1 MLLQT
6 SDGTINIV
14 SGKKITGWS
23 EDDIK
28 IVSGGKSEFSSIG
41 GTLLKSDDAMVIH
54 SGVLSEIK
62 CTGSYI
68 FESVTGNINVTT
80 PAGVIELN

>member
-1 MLLQT
+1 MLYIT
-6 SDGTINIV
+6 FGGKINIWI
-14 SGKKITGWS
+14 KF
-23 EDDIK
+23 DIK